1 MARIK
6 MFPISQIDADRKVK
20 LIGADRL
27 SLPGGDDYACGHCD
41 YTILI
46 AFDPRALPGD
56 PALQCRNCEE
66 FSLLPR
72 SREGRRK
79 QG

>member
-6 MFPISQIDADRKVK
+6 MLPISQVDADAKVK

-27 SLPGGDDYACGHCD
+27 NLPGSDDYACGHCD

-46 AFDPRALPGD
+46 AFDPGSMTGD
-56 PALQCRNCEE
+56 PALLCRYCGE

-72 SREGRRK
+72 RREFRRK
-79 QG
+79 RG